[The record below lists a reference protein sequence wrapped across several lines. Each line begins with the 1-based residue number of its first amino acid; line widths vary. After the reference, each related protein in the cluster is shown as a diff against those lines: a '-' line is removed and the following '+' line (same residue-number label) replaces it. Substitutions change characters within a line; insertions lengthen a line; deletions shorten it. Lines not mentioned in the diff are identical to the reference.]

1 MPSLDDLGPA
11 EFELLARLAIGY
23 YEDGLTQEALAARFG
38 LSRPKV
44 QRMLDRARTVGVVD
58 IRISTPPWLHVDLE
72 RELRECFGLAEV
84 IVAPGRTDPQAQREA
99 VAREAAW
106 YLERRMVDGVVVA
119 VSHGRDTGEVPRFF
133 GPGRRIDATFVSAMG
148 GSPLADSPTNPN
160 EIARRLADRS
170 GGRAKGLYAPAYV
183 ESARMRD
190 QLLRQPAVA
199 ETLRAAAGASIAL
212 VGIGGTD
219 DECTMVRTGCV
230 SVEEIRRLRGAGAVG
245 DVLGNYVDIDGR
257 RLDSP
262 ETARLVG
269 LELDELRAIGT
280 VVVVVSE
287 AEKPFAI
294 LGVLRTGIVDV
305 LVLDEG
311 NARFLLELAREPNLR
326 PRTEV

>member
-1 MPSLDDLGPA
+1 LERTLPSLDDLGP
-11 EFELLARLAIGY
+11 EEHELLARLALGY
-23 YEDGLTQEALAARFG
+23 YEDGLTQEALARRFG

-44 QRMLDRARTVGVVD
+44 QRLLVVE
-58 IRISTPPWLHVDLE
+58 IRLSTPPWLHVDLE
-72 RELRECFGLAEV
+72 RELCETFGLVEA
-84 IVAPGRTDPQAQREA
+84 IVAPARTDPQAQREV
-99 VAREAAW
+99 VAREAAR
-106 YLERRMVDGVVVA
+106 YLERRLADGVVVA
-119 VSHGRDTGEVPRFF
+119 VSHGRDIGEVPRFF
-133 GPGRRIDATFVSAMG
+133 GPGRRADVTFVSAMG

-160 EIARRLADRS
+160 EIARRLADRC

-199 ETLRAAAGASIAL
+199 DTLRAAAGASVAL

-219 DECTMVRTGCV
+219 DACTMVRTGCV

-245 DVLGNYVDIDGR
+245 DVLGIYVDVEGR

-269 LELDELRAIGT
+269 LGLDELRAIDT
-280 VVVVVSE
+280 VMVVVSE
-287 AEKPFAI
+287 SEKPFAI
-294 LGVLRTGIVDV
+294 LGVLRTGIVNV

-311 NARFLLELAREPNLR
+311 NARFLLELARDPTVR
-326 PRTEV
+326 PVTEV